1 MAEASHDDR
10 PRAAVVVAA
19 GHVKTAVLA
28 VLMSPLRFARWL
40 ASWLTYW
47 LGDPRRRVMLVVI
60 SALCVWAVLGTRVE
74 RLELRFEEAL
84 VSRAQAAESFFIPP
98 AIALEAASLG
108 HPAFVADM
116 LFMRAAM
123 YFINHLFTDR
133 VFEWLDTYMQTIIA
147 LNPDNPRFYEWASQ
161 SVKFGQLITND
172 VLERSNDYARRGI
185 ERFPDH
191 WRFYYD
197 IGFNYYMEWK
207 FEGEEEREAM
217 RKRALPWF
225 SIASAL
231 PGSSLDPNFVA
242 ELYLQDNDVEMAL
255 FHAYQR
261 YWEASERERTALR
274 ARINR
279 FESEAAARRLADI
292 EADWVA
298 RYPYVPIGLFEL
310 LGPAPEVTVPRGGWA
325 DSSPL
330 GTLRPERGR

>member
-1 MAEASHDDR
+1 MKSSVDDR
-10 PRAAVVVAA
+10 PRSAALEGAK
-19 GHVKTAVLA
+19 HVQTAFVA
-28 VLMSPLRFARWL
+28 VLMSPLRFVRWL
-40 ASWLTYW
+40 AAWLTYW
-47 LGDPRRRVMLVVI
+47 MGDSRRRVMFGVVSLVCLL
-60 SALCVWAVLGTRVE
+60 ALLGTRVE
-74 RLELRFEEAL
+74 RLELRYEEAL

-98 AIALEAASLG
+98 PLALEAASLG

-133 VFEWLDTYMQTIIA
+133 VFDWLDTYMETIIA
-147 LNPDNPRFYEWASQ
+147 LDPDNPRFYEWASQ

-172 VLERSNDYARRGI
+172 VLERSNDYARQGI
-185 ERFPDH
+185 ERYPDH

-207 FEGEEEREAM
+207 FEAEGEREAM
-217 RKRALPWF
+217 RKKALPWF

-231 PGSSLDPNFVA
+231 PGTSLDPNFVA
-242 ELYLQDNDVEMAL
+242 ELYLQENDVEMAL

-261 YWEASERERTALR
+261 YWEASERERAALR

-279 FESEAAARRLADI
+279 FESEAAARRLADT
-292 EADWVA
+292 EASWKA

-310 LGPAPEVTVPRGGWA
+310 LGAAPEVSVPRGGWA
-325 DSSPL
+325 DASPL
-330 GTLRPERGR
+330 GAIEEERTR